1 MDPNFL
7 TKILAAGAMGA
18 SIFCIWKVYDL
29 LRNEQDKEEPRPVFI
44 RTIYVAMGFA
54 VIMTLLSLGIEVVRH
69 NMGMEINNAPTF
81 DNALQRLTSKT
92 FYSLDQ
98 DGNPSAMSLST
109 GDSTLVLSQA
119 LPRDF
124 FANNELTI
132 KLLEDKYLV
141 QRENKGQIITAG
153 QLSPSQIEDLVS
165 SPPPTPD
172 AGADIGPDELL
183 NLGLSY
189 SPSTVTSA
197 VNLSISR
204 EESLAV
210 NYLIQL
216 LDDKYSNKRD
226 VQKKAVRLLI
236 QPQLMNALNN
246 TQYDVL
252 IKALESGKIRPAPY
266 SYYEVAQVYHSRA
279 FQTRDKQKRAE
290 DLNLYRDYL
299 GEYIQFY
306 DEKEWIQKA
315 EVYPTEALW
324 YQNAKNELQ

>member
-1 MDPNFL
+1 MDPNIL

-29 LRNEQDKEEPRPVFI
+29 LRNEQDKEEPRPIFI

-69 NMGMEINNAPTF
+69 NMGMEVNNSPVL
-81 DNALQRLTSKT
+81 DNALQRLSENTY
-92 FYSLDQ
+92 YSLDQ
-98 DGNPSAMSLST
+98 DGNPLAMSLPL
-109 GDSTLVLSQA
+109 GDSTLVLSEA

-124 FANNELTI
+124 YQNNELTI

-141 QRENKGQIITAG
+141 QRENKGQIMTAG
-153 QLSPSQIEDLVS
+153 QLRPSQIEGLLNS
-165 SPPPTPD
+165 SPPAPSSE
-172 AGADIGPDELL
+172 ADIGPNELL

-189 SPSTVTSA
+189 SPSTVVNA

-216 LDDKYSNKRD
+216 LDDKYSNKPD
-226 VQKKAVRLLI
+226 IQKKAVRLLI
-236 QPQLMNALNN
+236 QPQLMNALNR
-246 TQYDVL
+246 TQYDAL

-266 SYYEVAQVYHSRA
+266 SYYELAQVYHSRA

-290 DLNLYRDYL
+290 DLNQYRDNL

-306 DEKEWIQKA
+306 EEKTWIQDA
-315 EVYPTEALW
+315 DDYPTEALW
-324 YQNAKNELQ
+324 YKNAKNELQ